1 MQERKELKIRAKK
14 VLKRHYWMM
23 VALCLIAAVTGAEFA
38 GSANP
43 GGVAREETSG
53 GAGTQM
59 SLAGTMAG
67 EFFQTLEEVLTGDEE
82 SGKKEAMKKEAEYV
96 SRSEAHRTA
105 VLGRSRGVFSD
116 IVNGIA
122 SGAYLITLAIGVQ
135 SVVGSGDVT
144 AVILVA
150 LGLAVVFFVE
160 VFVISLYRV
169 IMRRMFLEGR
179 IYAKLPVSRAWY
191 LLRVKR
197 WFRAGMTLFLTGL
210 VEFLWWLTIIGGV
223 VKHFSYYM
231 VPYIV
236 AENPGIGAREA
247 MRLSAGMMR
256 GHKWECFK
264 LRVSFLGWWLLGG
277 VTLGLSSIFYSNP
290 YMTAVMGEYYT
301 ELRELAKKNRI
312 PYAEQLNDPY
322 LFQRADALTLLEA
335 YYDVYEEEEQPSVWM
350 EDPGRIRRFL
360 AETFGIVIGH
370 KAELD
375 AYEKEQARL
384 LKLSYDRDAY
394 HGDAFPTRLSGIPEK
409 QKRKW
414 IENLNYL
421 RRYSV
426 WSLILMFF
434 VMSVAGWIWEVS
446 IHLITDGEF
455 SNRGVLHGPW
465 LPIYGA
471 GTVLILVLL
480 NRFRRWPVVEFV
492 TAVILCGCVEYFTSC
507 YLELASN
514 GKRWWDYTG
523 YFLNLDGRICAEGL
537 LAFGMGGMLM
547 VYVLAPFLDQII
559 RQIPFKPLAISCVLL
574 VGVFGADQVYSS
586 GHPNV
591 GRGITDY
598 Q

>member
-1 MQERKELKIRAKK
+1 MQERKELKIRARK

-23 VALCLIAAVTGAEFA
+23 VALCLIAAVTGAEFSA
-38 GSANP
+38 SANP
-43 GGVAREETSG
+43 GGVTVEETRSG
-53 GAGTQM
+53 SGTQLNLPGIM
-59 SLAGTMAG
+59 SG
-67 EFFQTLEEVLTGDEE
+67 EFFQILEEVLAGEE
-82 SGKKEAMKKEAEYV
+82 EAGKKAAMEKEAEYV
-96 SRSEAHRTA
+96 SWSEQHQKA

-116 IVNGIA
+116 VVNGIA
-122 SGAYLITLAIGVQ
+122 SGAYLITLAIAIR
-135 SVVGSGDVT
+135 SAAGSDNVT
-144 AVILVA
+144 AIILVV
-150 LGLAVVFFVE
+150 LGLMIVFLVE

-179 IYAKLPVSRAWY
+179 IYTKLPVSRAWY

-197 WFRAGMTLFLTGL
+197 WFRAGMTIFLTGI
-210 VEFLWWLTIIGGV
+210 VEMLWWLTLAGGV
-223 VKHFSYYM
+223 IKHFSYCM

-236 AENPGIGAREA
+236 AENPGIKAREA
-247 MRLSAGMMR
+247 MRLSSGMMQ

-264 LRVSFLGWWLLGG
+264 LRMSFLGWWLLGCL
-277 VTLGLSSIFYSNP
+277 TLGLSGIFYSNP
-290 YMTAVMGEYYT
+290 YMTAVMSEYYM

-312 PYAEQLNDPY
+312 PYADRMNEPY
-322 LFQRADALTLLEA
+322 LFERADALTLLEA
-335 YYDVYEEEEQPSVWM
+335 YCDVYEEEEQPSVRM
-350 EDPGRIRRFL
+350 EDPGRVRRFL
-360 AETFGIVIGH
+360 AETFGIVIGR
-370 KAELD
+370 KSELD
-375 AYEKEQARL
+375 AYEKEQARI

-394 HGDAFPTRLSGIPEK
+394 HGKAFPTRLSGIPEK

-446 IHLITDGEF
+446 IHLITNGEF

-480 NRFRRWPVVEFV
+480 NRFRKWPVAEFV
-492 TAVILCGCVEYFTSC
+492 TIVILCGCVEYFTSY
-507 YLELASN
+507 YLELVSN

-537 LAFGMGGMLM
+537 LAFGIGGMLI
-547 VYVLAPFLDQII
+547 VYVLAPLLDQII

-574 VGVFGADQVYSS
+574 LGVFGADQVHSLRQ
-586 GHPNV
+586 PNE